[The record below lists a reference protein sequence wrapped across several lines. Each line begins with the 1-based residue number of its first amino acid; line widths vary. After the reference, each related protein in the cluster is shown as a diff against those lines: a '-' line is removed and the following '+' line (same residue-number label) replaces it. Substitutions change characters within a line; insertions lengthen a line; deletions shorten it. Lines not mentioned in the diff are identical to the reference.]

1 LARTGVA
8 AMVDRAPDT
17 ARETAMRDDRRTAA
31 EREFLL
37 DKILTDLWQ
46 GKLTRE
52 AAIGRIMARLGMNQ
66 RSARAEVDR
75 FLRD

>member
-1 LARTGVA
+1 
-8 AMVDRAPDT
+8 
-17 ARETAMRDDRRTAA
+17 MRDDRRTAA